1 MQDGYYSG
9 LCVAHL
15 RVHGTKPDINHVKAC
30 MPGDIRTQIGL
41 LEHYIKTTFDI
52 IGNLEPDL
60 SFKVLRYLT
69 VPELLAVE
77 PVGHF
82 LFT

>member
-1 MQDGYYSG
+1 
-9 LCVAHL
+9 
-15 RVHGTKPDINHVKAC
+15 

-41 LEHYIKTTFDI
+41 LEHYLKSTFDI

-69 VPELLAVE
+69 VTELLSVE
-77 PVGHF
+77 PVWHIVSNSG
-82 LFT
+82 LILTRSSGIEEMAGDGP